1 MALNAHNKDIIYMK
15 RCLELALKGN
25 GTTRPN
31 PMVGAVIVYEDKII
45 GEGFH
50 LRAGEPHAEVIA
62 VNSVKDKSFLKQST
76 IYVSLEP
83 CSHYGK
89 TPPCA
94 DLIIEKGI
102 KRVVAGTTDTTTKV
116 AGRGFERLRGA
127 GVDVT
132 CGVLEEECRMVNR
145 RFFTFH
151 EKKRPYVILKWA
163 QSADGFVDFLRKP
176 GDPVEPNWITGPV
189 ERVLVHRWRA
199 EEDAILAGG
208 ATIRSDNPYLNV
220 RYWRGPDPIKV
231 IVSRSADIPSESHI
245 FNMPGK
251 VLLMTEEEKPGSE
264 AKIITISGGNI
275 PVNEILFTLYKEGIQ
290 SVIVEGGATI
300 LESFISSG
308 LWDEARIF
316 TGRKPFGTGVRAP
329 AIKGRV
335 VEKTSFRGSDLNI
348 VFNESAQLFII
359 C

>member
-1 MALNAHNKDIIYMK
+1 
-15 RCLELALKGN
+15 
-25 GTTRPN
+25 
-31 PMVGAVIVYEDKII
+31 
-45 GEGFH
+45 
-50 LRAGEPHAEVIA
+50 
-62 VNSVKDKSFLKQST
+62 
-76 IYVSLEP
+76 
-83 CSHYGK
+83 
-89 TPPCA
+89 
-94 DLIIEKGI
+94 
-102 KRVVAGTTDTTTKV
+102 VAGTTDTTPKV
-116 AGRGFERLRGA
+116 AGSGFERLRSA

-132 CGVLEEECRMVNR
+132 SGVLEEECRLINR

-163 QSADGFVDFLRKP
+163 QSADGFIDCARKP

-220 RYWRGPDPIKV
+220 RYWSGPDPVKV
-231 IVSRSADIPSESHI
+231 IVSRSADIPSDSHI
-245 FNMPGK
+245 FNQPGK
-251 VLLMTEEEKPGSE
+251 VLLLTEKEKPGTP

-275 PVNEILFTLYKEGIQ
+275 PVNEILCSLYKEGIQ

-300 LESFISSG
+300 LESFISSA

-316 TGRKPFGTGVRAP
+316 TGRKQFGTGVRAP
-329 AIKGRV
+329 WIKGRIA
-335 VEKTSFRGSDLNI
+335 EKRSFRGSDLNI
-348 VFNESAQLFII
+348 LFNDSAQLFII